1 MYKGRIMVS
10 GGKELVETLEREG
23 YDWIKQKYG
32 IEEEE
37 ADEGSSRP
45 SLK

>member
-32 IEEEE
+32 IELEEE
-37 ADEGSSRP
+37 ADAGRSARR
-45 SLK
+45 